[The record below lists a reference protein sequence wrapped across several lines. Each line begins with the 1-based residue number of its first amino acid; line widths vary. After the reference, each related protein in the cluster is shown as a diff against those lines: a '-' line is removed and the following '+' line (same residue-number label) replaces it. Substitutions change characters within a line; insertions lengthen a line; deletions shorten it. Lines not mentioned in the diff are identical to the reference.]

1 MSDTDE
7 VEYIDEEI
15 IQEEVALEEIFT
27 KFKYFNIDILL
38 VLNNDSTVKVNPR
51 NKKYVDILTALFDD
65 SCDLISDPDLEQLLD
80 QFLNIFDKLD
90 DEGFS
95 GGVIKIP
102 VNVDFEHISIFID
115 KL

>member
-1 MSDTDE
+1 MSDSE

-38 VLNNDSTVKVNPR
+38 VLDDESTVKVNPR

-65 SCDLISDPDLEQLLD
+65 SCDLISDADLEILLD

-102 VNVDFEHISIFID
+102 VNVNFNHISVFID